1 MKYIDFSITQSSI
14 DNGRLYFD
22 AVHQSFF
29 PSDALGGRA
38 ATARAQGQICI
49 EVNEE
54 CFDTDI
60 RLSSSVRISPRT
72 SFKRWLAS
80 VRAHDGAK
88 ARLHRVADRQYKL
101 EYLG

>member
-1 MKYIDFSITQSSI
+1 MQYIDFRITQSSI
-14 DNGRLYFD
+14 ANGRLYFD
-22 AVHQSFF
+22 AVHQLFF

-38 ATARAQGQICI
+38 ATAKARGQICI
-49 EVNEE
+49 EANEE
-54 CFDTDI
+54 SFDTDI